1 MPTANAQPSLK
12 EPPPP
17 ATWPLQPAQR
27 PAQRPAWWWGG
38 LTLLLAF
45 YLVSVFTTRA
55 AFFIDEASIAYNAL
69 MIARTS
75 ADEYGA
81 RWPLYFRAFGEYKN
95 PIYIY
100 LLAVLYKIFG
110 PSTLLARLFSAGL
123 GFAAAL
129 LLGQLSGRVTQQ
141 TVIGIIV
148 AVTAL
153 LTPWLFEVSRLV
165 FEVALFPLALVL
177 FLLAL
182 ERAQARARWSGF
194 DILRLG
200 LTLAL
205 ITYSYSI
212 GRLFAPLLAL
222 GLLLFTNR
230 ARFISILQTWLC
242 YAVLL
247 TPLFIFQW
255 RQPGALGGRFSE
267 LTYLTPTSSWFEV
280 ALEFVK
286 HYLSNLNPLSLLL
299 SGDPNRLH
307 HIPGMGSLLAVP
319 FLLAV
324 GGVVLVIRHQFQN
337 AWWRFALYGLLISAV
352 PASLTK
358 DDLHTLRLIPL
369 PIFLLLF
376 TAPALAW
383 LWESGQSMLR
393 RHATILLLSVM
404 ALQAVLFQW
413 QYYKI
418 SPRRDVDYG
427 YQRVLDAA
435 LATAQRPLYV
445 IADNW
450 GNFGYIH
457 AYWQAV
463 LQGTDTSHLVRLA
476 DVDLAPAH
484 AVVISEIA
492 SYRCTNCKII
502 KRLGPYLAY
511 VTL

>member
-12 EPPPP
+12 EAPPL
-17 ATWPLQPAQR
+17 LQSRQR
-27 PAQRPAWWWGG
+27 TAWWWGG
-38 LTLLLAF
+38 SSLLLAF
-45 YLVSVFTTRA
+45 YLVSVFTTRS
-55 AFFIDEASIAYNAL
+55 AFFIDEASIAYNAF
-69 MIARTS
+69 MIARTG

-95 PIYIY
+95 PVYIY
-100 LLAVLYKIFG
+100 LLAGLYKVFG
-110 PSTLLARLFSAGL
+110 PSTLLARLLSALL
-123 GFAAAL
+123 GFAAAW
-129 LLGQLSGRVTQQ
+129 LLGQLSARVTQQ
-141 TVIGIIV
+141 TVVGIIV

-200 LTLAL
+200 LALAL
-205 ITYSYSI
+205 LTYSYSI
-212 GRLFAPLLAL
+212 GRLLAPLLAL
-222 GLLLFTNR
+222 GLILFANR
-230 ARFISILQTWLC
+230 ERLSSILRTWLC

-255 RQPGALGGRFSE
+255 RHPGALGGRFKE
-267 LTYLTPTSSWFEV
+267 LTYLTPTSSWFEI
-280 ALEFVK
+280 ALEFVR

-299 SGDPNRLH
+299 TGDPNRLH
-307 HIPGMGSLLAVP
+307 HIPGMGSLLIMP
-319 FLLAV
+319 FLLAA
-324 GGVVLVIRHQFQN
+324 GGVVLVIRNQFQDV
-337 AWWRFALYGLLISAV
+337 WWRFALYGLLISAV

-358 DDLHTLRLIPL
+358 DDLHTLRLSPL

-376 TAPALAW
+376 AAPALAW
-383 LWESGQSMLR
+383 LWEDGQSLLR
-393 RHATILLLSVM
+393 RHATFLVLIVV
-404 ALQAVLFQW
+404 ALQAALFQW
-413 QYYKI
+413 QYYTI

-445 IADNW
+445 VADNG

-463 LQGTDTSHLVRLA
+463 LQGKDTALIVRLS
-476 DVDLAPAH
+476 DVDLAPSN

-511 VTL
+511 VAL